1 MIAGPIEIRPIASHP
16 ITACLVTAQVNSS
29 HHKNSFN
36 FEAFLRLLGET
47 IHSPHTEER
56 TCWCLSS
63 QVHRANRGSLAG
75 KKLSSWSLKH
85 TYTHREKLGSDRP
98 GDSPSAGKH
107 SLHKVEVWCL
117 DREPQLGSFASSPL
131 FRKRSRLPM
140 FGYYLRLQLIPA
152 PPPTGES

>member
-85 TYTHREKLGSDRP
+85 TYTQREKLLVRIDQVTLRPPGNTVCTKLKFGASIGSH
-98 GDSPSAGKH
+98 SSAH
-107 SLHKVEVWCL
+107 SRRLRFLERGLVSQCL
-117 DREPQLGSFASSPL
+117 AITC
-131 FRKRSRLPM
+131 
-140 FGYYLRLQLIPA
+140 GY
-152 PPPTGES
+152 S